1 MKRNFLIL
9 VITTVLMTTV
19 LGQNAVDS
27 NKGTQINEFAALRDY
42 YSIAKSAIDST
53 ENYLYNPA
61 ILKTAEWIDFTNNV
75 LELSKVVS
83 DDNEFVKMFNING
96 RKLPFTHFGISLKE
110 SDKSASGEKS
120 QAVTRKEQPKKFEI
134 KQADDET
141 VVFTVKTF
149 SASAEEIIPF
159 IDTLKAM
166 SFSNLI
172 IDLRRNSG
180 GTIASAL
187 PLAEYLVQDTLMG
200 GAFLTQKYFSK
211 HSSLPEA
218 GSYRNFPLFS
228 EASFS
233 LIISGI
239 HNQEGLCL
247 IIYPDAKSFKGDLY
261 ILTDKYTASTCE
273 PLVYGLKTSKRAT
286 VIGEKTYGAM
296 LNGEIFGIGDSFN
309 LWIPTADYY
318 TADGFKID
326 KVGVTPDI
334 DVDPADALEK
344 ALEVIQGKK
353 R

>member
-1 MKRNFLIL
+1 LRFS
-9 VITTVLMTTV
+9 
-19 LGQNAVDS
+19 DS
-27 NKGTQINEFAALRDY
+27 CHF
-42 YSIAKSAIDST
+42 SA
-53 ENYLYNPA
+53 
-61 ILKTAEWIDFTNNV
+61 
-75 LELSKVVS
+75 
-83 DDNEFVKMFNING
+83 
-96 RKLPFTHFGISLKE
+96 
-110 SDKSASGEKS
+110 SASGEKS
-120 QAVTRKEQPKKFEI
+120 QAVTRKEQPQKFEI
-134 KQADDET
+134 KKADNET

-159 IDTLKAM
+159 IDTLKTM

-172 IDLRRNSG
+172 IDLRRNTG

-187 PLAEYLVQDTLMG
+187 PLAEYLIQDTLMG
-200 GAFLTQKYFSK
+200 GAFLTQKYFAK
-211 HSSLPEA
+211 HSAIPEA
-218 GSYRNFPLFS
+218 GSYNNFPLFS

-261 ILTDKYTASTCE
+261 ILTDKNTASTCE

-296 LNGEIFGIGDSFN
+296 LNGEIFRIGDSFN

-334 DVDPADALEK
+334 EVEPADALDK

>member
-1 MKRNFLIL
+1 ML
-9 VITTVLMTTV
+9 VVATVLITSV
-19 LGQNAVDS
+19 FGQNAADS
-27 NKGTQINEFAALRDY
+27 NKGARINECAALRDY

-61 ILKTAEWIDFTNNV
+61 ILKTAEWIDFKSNV

-83 DDNEFVKMFNING
+83 DDSEFVKMFNING
-96 RKLPFTHFGISLKE
+96 RKLPFTHFGISL
-110 SDKSASGEKS
+110 SASETSSSGNKS
-120 QAVTRKEQPKKFEI
+120 QAVDQKKQPEKFEI
-134 KQADDET
+134 KKVNSET
-141 VVFTVKTF
+141 VLFTVRTF

-159 IDTLKAM
+159 IYILKTM
-166 SFSNLI
+166 RFSNLI
-172 IDLRRNSG
+172 IDLRNNTG

-187 PLAEYLVQDTLMG
+187 PLAEYLIQDTLMG

-211 HSSLPEA
+211 HCALPEA
-218 GSYRNFPLFS
+218 GSYSNFPLFS

-247 IIYPDAKSFKGDLY
+247 IIYPDANSFKGNLY

-273 PLVYGLKTSKRAT
+273 PLVYGLKRSKRAT
-286 VIGEKTYGAM
+286 IIGEKTYGAM
-296 LNGEIFGIGDSFN
+296 LNGEIFRIGDSFK

-334 DVDPADALEK
+334 AVEPADALKK
-344 ALEVIQGKK
+344 ALEVIES
-353 R
+353 RR